1 MKTIRS
7 LVAVMVALMVMVA
20 VAGPMGRAH
29 AAEKSG
35 SKPSTPVMGQSMET
49 TTAKPAAKIK
59 AEPAAKS
66 KAKPADKTT
75 AKPADKNAAKKE
87 REQKAQGDTRG
98 KNGKNA
104 GGRGEAS

>member
-7 LVAVMVALMVMVA
+7 LVAVVVAVMVMVA
-20 VAGPMGRAH
+20 VAGPMGLAH

-59 AEPAAKS
+59 AKPAA
-66 KAKPADKTT
+66 KTT
-75 AKPADKNAAKKE
+75 AKPADKSAMKKE
-87 REQKAQGDTRG
+87 RKQKAEGDTRL

-104 GGRGEAS
+104 GGRGKAA

>member
-7 LVAVMVALMVMVA
+7 LVAVMVMVA

-59 AEPAAKS
+59 AKPAAKNV
-66 KAKPADKTT
+66 
-75 AKPADKNAAKKE
+75 AKPADKNTMKKE
-87 REQKAQGDTRG
+87 RKQKAEGDTRL

-104 GGRGEAS
+104 GGRGKAA

>member
-7 LVAVMVALMVMVA
+7 LVAVMVAVMVMVA
-20 VAGPMGRAH
+20 VTGSMGRAH

-59 AEPAAKS
+59 AEPAAKT
-66 KAKPADKTT
+66 K
-75 AKPADKNAAKKE
+75 AKPADKNAVKKE
-87 REQKAQGDTRG
+87 RKQKAQGDTRV

-104 GGRGEAS
+104 GGRGKAA

>member
-7 LVAVMVALMVMVA
+7 LVAVVVAVMVMVA
-20 VAGPMGRAH
+20 VAGPMGLAH

-59 AEPAAKS
+59 AKPTAKN
-66 KAKPADKTT
+66 A
-75 AKPADKNAAKKE
+75 AKPADKNAMKKE
-87 REQKAQGDTRG
+87 RKQKAEGDTRL

-104 GGRGEAS
+104 GGRGKAA

>member
-7 LVAVMVALMVMVA
+7 LVAVMVAGMVMVA
-20 VAGPMGRAH
+20 VTGPMGRAH

-35 SKPSTPVMGQSMET
+35 SKPSTPVMGQSMEK

-59 AEPAAKS
+59 A
-66 KAKPADKTT
+66 
-75 AKPADKNAAKKE
+75 KPADKNAVKKE
-87 REQKAQGDTRG
+87 RKQKAEGDTRV

-104 GGRGEAS
+104 GGRGKAA